1 MARFNLAEA
10 SAWCQKAGINLIAE
24 RVERITDLSVLA
36 SVGVEWAQGYSLSRP
51 VDL

>member
-1 MARFNLAEA
+1 M
-10 SAWCQKAGINLIAE
+10 S
-24 RVERITDLSVLA
+24 DLSVLS

>member
-1 MARFNLAEA
+1 
-10 SAWCQKAGINLIAE
+10 
-24 RVERITDLSVLA
+24 VERMSDLSVLS